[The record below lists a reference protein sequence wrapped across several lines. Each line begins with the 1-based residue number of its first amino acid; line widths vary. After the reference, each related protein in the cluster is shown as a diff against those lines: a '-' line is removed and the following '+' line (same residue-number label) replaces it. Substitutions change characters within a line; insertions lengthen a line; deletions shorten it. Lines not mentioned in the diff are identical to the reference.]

1 MASPVIFTGTLN
13 GRNVFH
19 YISIICILLIC
30 GIQKDAMIA
39 SQNTAATL
47 ATSLNTT
54 AASSGSLNTTGSSS
68 ANQTMKDMYYIFTL
82 QVNTT
87 LDNTTEETV
96 LKTLQKV
103 LNNSGCNFSLSLSDN
118 CIPFTIYPVKCNFTG
133 NTSFANCTAVI
144 SMKDKNDTCIIEGLL
159 SNNSENATLQ
169 LTLIGGVQLATP
181 CIPNANISY
190 MDIFTSFFNLSNNC
204 SSNGT
209 DTGNVSFVFSDP
221 QSCTAF
227 PGISTTGP
235 SFPTAGATT
244 KGYVIFVNSGSL
256 SSTTKIPSNGP
267 KFTSKVNVT
276 QPATT
281 TTGSLSENLASGIFY
296 FVFVNTTNIF
306 DFQFSSMSSGMMCII
321 NNMSTQNNLSTA
333 SNCSLKCL
341 NESSSEQ
348 NNSSSY
354 QTCTILLKATTMNY
368 ACSIFEMFENYS
380 KVVNISI
387 LDASSCNYTY
397 SFNASVPTSYQ
408 EFLNFSMELNK
419 TCQNNASASL
429 TTANIQDCYIAT
441 TGNQT
446 PCGNCPSVCYYKSL
460 AFLSLTA
467 KPNASDE
474 AILKELSDTLSTI
487 NGNVTSQNISQ
498 NIYSFT
504 CQVHNQSGINCT
516 AVVVL
521 PTKTNDTFRSI
532 SITSISMTF
541 VDTCIPNTY
550 TRGLLNYTWSSS
562 SSNGPNICSR
572 NVSGNACNSGLI
584 TLFNLNGASP
594 TVPSTTLVNTLV
606 NWQNTTSSSGNS
618 SEEDVLGLIENF
630 DPSNPELL
638 LNALDGLL
646 NQPSI
651 TVRTAGI
658 VVSAVGTMLNSSAP
672 KVVSYS
678 TRITQMVDKV
688 GLKLNLTEDFVNLTS
703 STSLAVA
710 VKKANGNNFTELV
723 FSVEDPD
730 NLQVTLGSSQSF
742 FDGGSVT
749 FPASLLSNVS
759 QGNRELVSKVQF
771 NFFKKTY
778 VFQDNS
784 RANFS
789 LNSFVVGA
797 NVPNISL
804 TNLKDNVTVLFK
816 NINTAKNNDT
826 VLCVFWN
833 YSKFLTKGG
842 WDETGCSVKTKTANS
857 TTCQCNH
864 LTSFAVLLGSSLNYQ
879 PNIVLTYITFIGC
892 GISCIF
898 LAVTIL
904 TYLLFEKIRKD
915 YPAKIL
921 IQLCLALLGLNLV
934 FLIDSWIA
942 IYKDVPGLCFAVAVF
957 LHYFLLAS
965 FTWMGLEAFH
975 MYLALVKVFNTY
987 IQRYMLKFCIVG
999 WGLPAVVIAIVIG
1012 ISRGNYGLVTYS
1024 KVSDG
1029 YTDEFCWIKNDT
1041 AFYVS
1046 VVAYFCVVFLINLG
1060 MFIVVLIQLCRIKT
1074 QKHNHLQRNTFRD
1087 MKSVAGLTFLLG
1099 ITWGFALFAWGDANL
1114 PFMYLFTIFNT
1125 LQGFFIFIF
1134 HCATKE
1140 NVQKQ
1145 WRRYLCCGKLRLTE
1159 NSEWSRT
1166 ATNYTKK
1173 QSVHH
1178 PITSLSSNS
1187 SSLNSHPTSSGSSS
1201 YLVTNE
1207 YGANS
1212 NGIPYDSGV
1221 QAPSTPTD
1229 DVVLN
1234 ETYYKK
1240 LQLGLKEE
1248 NGYKTPSIS
1257 LRRTSKKRGSMT
1269 YSDDM

>member
-1 MASPVIFTGTLN
+1 MASPVIFTRTLN

-30 GIQKDAMIA
+30 GFQKDAMIA
-39 SQNTAATL
+39 SQNTTATMPATL
-47 ATSLNTT
+47 NTTGASSDSLNTT
-54 AASSGSLNTTGSSS
+54 ET
-68 ANQTMKDMYYIFTL
+68 YYVFTL
-82 QVNTT
+82 QVNAM
-87 LDNTTEETV
+87 DNTTETTV
-96 LKTLQKV
+96 LNQLQTV
-103 LNNSGCNFSLSLSDN
+103 LNYSGCNFSLSLSNN
-118 CIPFTIYPVKCNFTG
+118 CIPFMIYPVQCNFTG
-133 NTSFANCTAVI
+133 NTSFSNCTAVI
-144 SMKDKNDTCIIEGLL
+144 SMKNENSTCIIEGLL
-159 SNNSENATLQ
+159 NNSENNTLQ
-169 LTLIGGVQLATP
+169 FTHIGGVRLATP
-181 CIPNANISY
+181 CIQNAKINET
-190 MDIFTSFFNLSNNC
+190 DIITSFFNPSNNC
-204 SSNGT
+204 NSNGT
-209 DTGNVSFVFSDP
+209 DTGNVSYSFSDP
-221 QSCTAF
+221 QNCTGTSA
-227 PGISTTGP
+227 TGQ

-244 KGYVIFVNSGSL
+244 KGPVVVTGGSL
-256 SSTTKIPSNGP
+256 SFTTKIPGNGNAGQ
-267 KFTSKVNVT
+267 KSTLKANVT
-276 QPATT
+276 QPAITIT
-281 TTGSLSENLASGIFY
+281 ANATQPAITITGSLSENFTSGFFY
-296 FVFVNTTNIF
+296 FVSIFVNTTNISTF
-306 DFQFSSMSSGMMCII
+306 PFTLMSSDLMCI
-321 NNMSTQNNLSTA
+321 NNLSTQNDLSTA

-341 NESSSEQ
+341 NETPSEQ

-354 QTCTILLKATTMNY
+354 QTCTILLKATRMNN
-368 ACSIFEMFENYS
+368 ACLILEGFRNNS
-380 KVVNISI
+380 KGVNISI

-397 SFNASVPTSYQ
+397 SFTAPVPTSYQ

-429 TTANIQDCYIAT
+429 TTANIQDCYSTT

-446 PCGNCPSVCYYKSL
+446 SCGNCSSVCHYKSL
-460 AFLSLTA
+460 TLLNLTA
-467 KPNASDE
+467 KPNAAEED
-474 AILKELSDTLSTI
+474 ILKELNDTLSKI
-487 NGNVTSQNISQ
+487 NGNATSQNISQ
-498 NIYSFT
+498 NIYSLA
-504 CQVHNQSGINCT
+504 CPVRNQSGINCT

-521 PTKTNDTFRSI
+521 PTTTNYKFSVI
-532 SITSISMTF
+532 SITSINIMS
-541 VDTCIPNTY
+541 VGTCIPDNHTQ
-550 TRGLLNYTWSSS
+550 GLLNYTWSSS
-562 SSNGPNICSR
+562 SSNGPNICS
-572 NVSGNACNSGLI
+572 GNACNPGLI
-584 TLFNLNGASP
+584 TLFSLNGAPLPVPP
-594 TVPSTTLVNTLV
+594 TPLVITSV
-606 NWQNTTSSSGNS
+606 NGQNTTSISGNS
-618 SEEDVLGLIENF
+618 AEEENVLGLIQNF

-651 TVRTAGI
+651 TVRTAGV

-730 NLQVTLGSSQSF
+730 NLQVTLGSSQSL

-771 NFFKKTY
+771 NFFKKTF

-816 NINTAKNNDT
+816 NINETKNNDT

-833 YSKFLTKGG
+833 YSKFMNKGG
-842 WDETGCSVKTKTANS
+842 WDETGCSVKNKTASS
-857 TTCQCNH
+857 TICQCNH

-879 PNIVLTYITFIGC
+879 PNIVLTYITFVGC

-904 TYLLFEKIRKD
+904 TYLLFEKLRKD

-942 IYKDVPGLCFAVAVF
+942 IYKDVPGLCIAVAVF

-987 IQRYMLKFCIVG
+987 VQRYMLKFCIVG
-999 WGLPAVVIAIVIG
+999 WGLPAVVIAIVVG
-1012 ISRGNYGLVTYS
+1012 ISRGNYGLATYS
-1024 KVSDG
+1024 KSSDG

-1060 MFIVVLIQLCRIKT
+1060 MFIVVLVQLCRIKN
-1074 QKHNHLQRNTFRD
+1074 QKHNHLKRNTFRD

-1145 WRRYLCCGKLRLTE
+1145 WRRYLCCGKLRLAET
-1159 NSEWSRT
+1159 SDWSRT

-1173 QSVHH
+1173 QSVRH
-1178 PITSLSSNS
+1178 PITSFSSNS
-1187 SSLNSHPTSSGSSS
+1187 SSLNSHPTSSGSST
-1201 YLVTNE
+1201 YLVNNE

-1212 NGIPYDSGV
+1212 NGIPYNDSGV

-1257 LRRTSKKRGSMT
+1257 LRRTSKKRGSVT